1 MKPIEVS
8 YSHLWEKDRQT
19 ELETTVLELLSI
31 PTHPQSAQLGD
42 SDTLLGQ
49 TLVQSIPL
57 PLVIARLKDGVI
69 LYANQHYNSTFAPR
83 QQQRSRVNRQVRDRQ
98 TLSFYHDPAQRQLVL
113 QVLVSQGY
121 LRDYAVKMPS
131 CQGKPIWS
139 LVSLQ
144 RLIFKGE
151 SAFLAIFQP
160 ITDSQ
165 HHHESQT
172 PLLPSH
178 QDTASSSQ
186 PTRRQLIANAVCEQE
201 VKFCTLAETI
211 PAAVLIYQGNQ
222 LIYVNST
229 VCEITGYSQSELL
242 TMDLWNLL
250 HPSSHAFMP
259 KPSRS
264 ETAHRGAKRRYEV
277 QILTKS
283 GDRRWLDT
291 STRIIQFQGN
301 PAILLSA
308 FDISNYKQAEGA
320 LQESQRTLAT
330 LMSNLPGM
338 AYRCRADSQWTME
351 FVSEGCF
358 NLLHYNPHDL
368 MDNRALVFSEVIHP
382 EDRERVKQEVQAA
395 VSEKR
400 PYQLEY
406 RITTATGIQK
416 WVWEQG
422 CGIFSRYGE
431 LQALEG
437 LITDITERKW
447 ATDALE
453 LLQTM
458 TQAIGEAPDFQSAL
472 HVTLSKVGE
481 ATHWDLGEAW
491 VIKQAESRGQ
501 RAAGNDHY
509 PDEQNL
515 QRAEGKVLE
524 CSTIWRRGEKQ
535 LLLAEGSG
543 QRTAGQDQSGTS
555 TRTDRGAVSPYPPV
569 LASEASTLQDFC
581 HYSPAFTFALG
592 CGLPGRV
599 WASRRPEWIPDVS
612 RAPHSSF
619 VRSSLAKACGLKA
632 GFAVPI
638 IAHDQVLA
646 VLTFFRFESRQTDQR
661 LVNLISTVAAQLG
674 VAIERKQ
681 AEVALRSSEAEL
693 RALFAA
699 MTDSIFVLDERGCF
713 RKIAPTNPDPVLLPE
728 NHKFVGKTLHQL
740 FAPTQADQFLTYI
753 QEAIATSSRLNIEY
767 SLPVGDREVWLAATI
782 SPTSEHSVVWVAR
795 DITERKQA
803 EQALKQAEAKYRSIF
818 ENALEGIFQST
829 ADGHYISANPA
840 LARLYGYSS
849 PDELMARLTDI
860 EHQLY
865 VDPQRRTEF
874 VRLLQENDAV
884 ADFESQVYR
893 KDGSVIWI
901 AENAR
906 AVRDMTT
913 GELLY
918 YEGTVEDITEHK
930 LAKDQLQTRA
940 FYDTL
945 TGLPNRALFM
955 DRLSHTVERAKRH
968 PTYRF
973 ALLFLDLDRF
983 KVVNDSLGHLLGDQ
997 LLIGIAR
1004 RLESCLRTED
1014 TVARL
1019 GGDEFTILLEDIEDI
1034 HHATRIA
1041 ERIQQELAA
1050 PFNLDGHEVFTG
1062 ASVGIVLSREIQQGD
1077 DITNYDCPEDLLR
1090 DADTAL
1096 YRAKALGRSRY
1107 EVFDLTMH
1115 QNALSVLQ
1123 LETELRR
1130 AVENQEFEI
1139 YYQPIVSLST
1149 HQIAGFEALLR
1160 WHHPTRGLVYPG
1172 EFIPMAEETGLII
1185 PMGWWMLRQACRQ
1198 LELWLETFQDSGKT
1212 EDVNHQLTIY
1222 VNLSSKQFLQPELLK
1237 NLDTILHETH
1247 LHPSHLKLEIT
1258 ESCLLSDPETAE
1270 ERLKELRD
1278 RQIGLCIDDFGTG
1291 YSSLSY
1297 LHRFPIDT
1305 IKIDQS
1311 LISSIGVD
1319 DQGHSEAGMINRTKG
1334 LPLQIVRT
1342 IIMLADSL
1350 GMQVIA
1356 EGVETKEQLTQLRL
1370 LDCDYAQGYL
1380 FQAPLDAVTAGKLRV
1395 EPQ

>member
-1 MKPIEVS
+1 MELYAAVKHLEVS
-8 YSHLWEKDRQT
+8 YSHLLEKDTPR
-19 ELETTVLELLSI
+19 EPETNVLELLSV
-31 PTHPQSAQLGD
+31 PTHPRRGD
-42 SDTLLGQ
+42 GDTLSWQ
-49 TLVQSIPL
+49 TLVQGIPL

-69 LYANQHYNSTFAPR
+69 LYANDPYSSTFDR
-83 QQQRSRVNRQVRDRQ
+83 RRKKSSSVNEPICDRQ
-98 TLSFYHDPAQRQLVL
+98 TLSFYHDPTQRQVIL
-113 QVLVSQGY
+113 QILVSQGY
-121 LRDYAVKMPS
+121 LRDYTVKMPS
-131 CQGKPIWS
+131 RQGKPIWS

-144 RLIFKGE
+144 RLTFKGE
-151 SAFLAIFQP
+151 SAFVAIFQP
-160 ITDSQ
+160 IT
-165 HHHESQT
+165 ESPYRPESLPPLSASHPQT
-172 PLLPSH
+172 ATSP
-178 QDTASSSQ
+178 Q
-186 PTRRQLIANAVCEQE
+186 PTRRQLIANALCEQE

-211 PAAVLIYQGNQ
+211 SAAALIYQSNQ
-222 LIYVNST
+222 LVYVNSL

-242 TMDLWNLL
+242 TMDLWDLL
-250 HPSSHAFMP
+250 HPSSHALMP
-259 KPSRS
+259 KKSLS
-264 ETAHRGAKRRYEV
+264 EWNEQESQRRYEV
-277 QILTKS
+277 QILTKT
-283 GDRRWLDT
+283 GDKRWLEM
-291 STRIIQFQGN
+291 STRIIEFQGK
-301 PAILLSA
+301 PALLLSA
-308 FDISNYKQAEGA
+308 FDISNYKQAEA
-320 LQESQRTLAT
+320 AWQESQRTLAT
-330 LMSNLPGM
+330 LMSNFPGM

-358 NLLHYNPHDL
+358 NLLHYNPRDL
-368 MDNRALVFSEVIHP
+368 IENRALVFSDVIHP
-382 EDRERVKQEVQAA
+382 DDRERVKQDVKAA
-395 VSEKR
+395 VTEKR
-400 PYQLEY
+400 PYQIEY

-422 CGIFSRYGE
+422 CGIFSRHGE

-437 LITDITERKW
+437 FITDITERKW

-472 HVTLSKVGE
+472 YVTLSKVGE

-491 VIKQAESRGQ
+491 VKRG
-501 RAAGNDHY
+501 D
-509 PDEQNL
+509 
-515 QRAEGKVLE
+515 GKVLE
-524 CSTIWRRGEKQ
+524 CSTIWRRGEEMPGKAQ
-535 LLLAEGSG
+535 ARN
-543 QRTAGQDQSGTS
+543 QRLPGKAQNGKVKRNDNGRLGHDPKS
-555 TRTDRGAVSPYPPV
+555 TGTDRVAMSPYPPS
-569 LASEASTLQDFC
+569 LASDESTLADFC
-581 HYSPAFTFALG
+581 RYSPAFTFALG

-599 WASRRPEWIPDVS
+599 WASRHPEWIPDVS
-612 RAPHSSF
+612 RANHSVF
-619 VRSSLAKACGLKA
+619 VRSSLAKACGLGA
-632 GFAVPI
+632 GLAVPI
-638 IAHDQVLA
+638 MADDEVLA
-646 VLTFFRFESRQTDQR
+646 VLTFFRLESWQTDQR
-661 LVNLISTVAAQLG
+661 LVDLISTVAAQLG

-693 RALFAA
+693 RALLAA
-699 MTDSIFVLDERGCF
+699 MTDSIFVLDETGCF
-713 RKIAPTNPDPVLLPE
+713 LKIAPTNPEPVLLPKNAYE
-728 NHKFVGKTLHQL
+728 LVGKTLHQL
-740 FAPTQADQFLTYI
+740 FAPAQADQFLVYI
-753 QEAIATSSRLNIEY
+753 QEAIATCSRVNIEY
-767 SLPVGDREVWLAATI
+767 SLPVGDRDVWFAATI
-782 SPTSEHSVVWVAR
+782 SPTLADSVVWVAR
-795 DITERKQA
+795 DITERKRA
-803 EQALKQAEAKYRSIF
+803 EQALQQAEAKYRSIF

-874 VRLLQENDAV
+874 SRLLQENDAV

-906 AVRDMTT
+906 AVRDTMT

-930 LAKDQLQTRA
+930 LAKDQLQARA

-955 DRLSHTVERAKRH
+955 DRLSHIVERAKRH

-983 KVVNDSLGHLLGDQ
+983 KVVNDSLGHLIGDQ

-1034 HHATRIA
+1034 HHATRVA
-1041 ERIQQELAA
+1041 ERIQQELSA

-1062 ASVGIVLSREIQQGD
+1062 ASVGIVLSREIRQEGD
-1077 DITNYDCPEDLLR
+1077 IIHYDRPEDLLR

-1130 AVENQEFEI
+1130 AVENQEFEV
-1139 YYQPIVSLST
+1139 YYQPIISLST

-1160 WHHPTRGLVYPG
+1160 WHHPTRGLVNPS

-1185 PMGWWMLRQACRQ
+1185 PLGWWMLRQACRQ
-1198 LELWLETFQDSGKT
+1198 LECWHEGVEDSFQTG
-1212 EDVNHQLTIY
+1212 DVNHQLTIY
-1222 VNLSSKQFLQPELLK
+1222 VNLSSKQFLQPELLEH
-1237 NLDTILHETH
+1237 LDEILQQTH
-1247 LHPSHLKLEIT
+1247 LHPRHLKLEIT
-1258 ESCLLSDPETAE
+1258 ESCLLADPQTAE
-1270 ERLKELRD
+1270 ERLKQLRD

-1291 YSSLSY
+1291 YSSLSH

-1311 LISSIGVD
+1311 LISNIGID
-1319 DQGHSEAGMINRTKG
+1319 KGGNTQSGMSDRTKG

-1356 EGVETKEQLTQLRL
+1356 EGVETKEQLTQLL
-1370 LDCDYAQGYL
+1370 TLHCDYAQGYL
-1380 FQAPLDAVTAGKLRV
+1380 FQMPLDALTAGKLR
-1395 EPQ
+1395 ETI

>member
-1 MKPIEVS
+1 VKPIEVS
-8 YSHLWEKDRQT
+8 YSHLLEKDRQT

-31 PTHPQSAQLGD
+31 PTHSQSTRLGD
-42 SDTLLGQ
+42 SDTVLWQ

-57 PLVIARLKDGVI
+57 PLVIARLTDGVI
-69 LYANQHYNSTFAPR
+69 LYANEHYNSTFESG
-83 QQQRSRVNRQVRDRQ
+83 QQKRSRVNRQVCDRQ
-98 TLSFYHDPAQRQLVL
+98 TLSLYHDFAQRQRLL

-131 CQGKPIWS
+131 HDGKAIWS

-144 RLIFKGE
+144 RLTFKQE

-160 ITDSQ
+160 ITDDS
-165 HHHESQT
+165 HHHESLQSLP
-172 PLLPSH
+172 PLP
-178 QDTASSSQ
+178 QETATSPQ

-211 PAAVLIYQGNQ
+211 PAAVLIYQSNQ
-222 LIYVNST
+222 LVYVNST

-242 TMDLWNLL
+242 TMHLSDLL

-259 KPSRS
+259 KASRS
-264 ETAHRGAKRRYEV
+264 EKAQRGEKRRYDV
-277 QILTKS
+277 QILTKT

-291 STRIIQFQGN
+291 STRIIEFQGK

-320 LQESQRTLAT
+320 WQESQRTLAT
-330 LMSNLPGM
+330 LMGNLPGM

-358 NLLHYNPHDL
+358 NLLHYNPRDL
-368 MDNRALVFSEVIHP
+368 VENQALMFSEVIHP
-382 EDRERVKQEVQAA
+382 EDRERVKQDVQAA
-395 VSEKR
+395 VTKKR

-422 CGIFSRYGE
+422 CGIFSRHGE

-437 LITDITERKW
+437 FITEITERKW

-472 HVTLSKVGE
+472 YVTLSKVGQ

-491 VIKQAESRGQ
+491 VK
-501 RAAGNDHY
+501 RAD
-509 PDEQNL
+509 
-515 QRAEGKVLE
+515 GKVLE
-524 CSTIWRRGEKQ
+524 CSTIWRREEEQPWKADGKEQ
-535 LLLAEGSG
+535 GGTVRGNDNSLGG
-543 QRTAGQDQSGTS
+543 HDRTS
-555 TRTDRGAVSPYPPV
+555 THTDKGAASPYPPV
-569 LASEASTLQDFC
+569 LRSEASSRQDFC

-619 VRSSLAKACGLKA
+619 VRSSMAKACGLKA

-638 IAHDQVLA
+638 SAHDQVLA
-646 VLTFFRFESRQTDQR
+646 VLTFFRFESRQTERR

-699 MTDSIFVLDERGCF
+699 MTDSIFVLDSQGYF
-713 RKIAPTNPDPVLLPE
+713 LKIAPTNPDPMLLPKNAKE
-728 NHKFVGKTLHQL
+728 FVGKTLHQF

-767 SLPVGDREVWLAATI
+767 SLPVGDREVWFAATI
-782 SPTSEHSVVWVAR
+782 SPTLEDSVVWVAR

-849 PDELMARLTDI
+849 PDELMVRLTDI

-865 VDPQRRTEF
+865 VDPQRRAEF
-874 VRLLQENDAV
+874 SRLLQENDAV

-906 AVRDMTT
+906 AVRDMMT

-955 DRLSHTVERAKRH
+955 DRLTHTVERAKRH

-1034 HHATRIA
+1034 HHATRVA

-1062 ASVGIVLSREIQQGD
+1062 ASVGIVLSREIRKEG

-1107 EVFDLTMH
+1107 EIFDLTMH

-1160 WHHPTRGLVYPG
+1160 WHHPSRGLVYPG

-1198 LELWLETFQDSGKT
+1198 LELWHDTVQDS
-1212 EDVNHQLTIY
+1212 ELSQELADQLTIY
-1222 VNLSSKQFLQPELLK
+1222 VNLSSKQFLQPELLEH
-1237 NLDTILHETH
+1237 LDKILHETH

-1258 ESCLLSDPETAE
+1258 ESCLLADPEIAE

-1291 YSSLSY
+1291 YSSLSH

-1311 LISSIGVD
+1311 LISNISIE
-1319 DQGHSEAGMINRTKG
+1319 DQEHCEAGMINRTKG

-1350 GMQVIA
+1350 GMKVIA
-1356 EGVETKEQLTQLRL
+1356 EGVETKEQLTQLRR

-1380 FQAPLDAVTAGKLRV
+1380 FQAPLDALTAGKLRV
-1395 EPQ
+1395 DPK